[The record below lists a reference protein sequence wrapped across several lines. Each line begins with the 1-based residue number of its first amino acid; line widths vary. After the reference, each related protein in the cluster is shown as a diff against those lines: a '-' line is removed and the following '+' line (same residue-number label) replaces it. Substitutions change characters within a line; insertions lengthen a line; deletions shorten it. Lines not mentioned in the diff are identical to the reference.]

1 MALKIQGVVED
12 GQAGYGHFYLFHNV
26 AISLCPVMYFFSIEK
41 FNAGVTSAV
50 DVAFQNRGGFQLLVD
65 PAVMTSSSSSSFTCR
80 ASFQS
85 FPWIRFLLGINDNGV

>member
-41 FNAGVTSAV
+41 FNAGVISAV

-65 PAVMTSSSSSSFTCR
+65 PAVYAWHGRELMGCKS
-80 ASFQS
+80 
-85 FPWIRFLLGINDNGV
+85 PIREFC